1 MQEPNTLRPAKE
13 LRAEVEKRV
22 SDMAK
27 RVHDE
32 SLILVTQSIIKAAE
46 RNVFTA
52 EVRYHVPE
60 SVIATL
66 AEHGYTVVVENYPEG
81 ASVVTI
87 SW

>member
-1 MQEPNTLRPAKE
+1 MQEPNALRPAKE
-13 LRAEVEKRV
+13 LRAETEKRINEV
-22 SDMAK
+22 AK

-32 SLILVTQSIIKAAE
+32 TLRLVTQSVLKAAE
-46 RNVFTA
+46 RNTFTA

-66 AEHGYTVVVENYPEG
+66 VEHGYTVTVENCPEG
-81 ASVVTI
+81 ASVTTI